1 MCDHC
6 GCRAFPSI
14 AELTAEHETIL
25 ALAWE
30 LTESASENSPAGPA
44 LLALLTV
51 HAAKEERGLYPMLR
65 ATGRL
70 ADEDSDTLEVEHRD
84 TAEVVATGS
93 LDRARYYALAAH
105 VEQEEMELFPAAML
119 AFDDDAWS
127 EVDKAHREAESGD
140 RPLTVPG

>member
-65 ATGRL
+65 AAGRL
-70 ADEDSDTLEVEHRD
+70 ADEDSDTLEAEHRD
-84 TAEVVATGS
+84 TAAVVATGS
-93 LDRARYYALAAH
+93 LDRANYYALAAH

-119 AFDDDAWS
+119 AFDEETWV
-127 EVDKAHREAESGD
+127 ELGEAHRKAVAGSL
-140 RPLTVPG
+140 PAA